1 LSKILRFS
9 RFGNTAQLVVLGGM
23 IALHA
28 APLWFGETVL
38 LKVEPVDPRGLM
50 RGDYVILS

>member
-1 LSKILRFS
+1 
-9 RFGNTAQLVVLGGM
+9 VLGGM